1 MSSEE
6 GTLATQAAQD
16 ENGAGC
22 PVFPGFDPLANPE
35 QLADP
40 GLALEGA
47 REREPLFFMPQY
59 GLWVMTRY
67 EDVREAFRDSEAYS
81 NASTIRV
88 PDVPPEYADRLAHF
102 PVKHAQPAG
111 LDAPEHTRIRKIAQ
125 QGFTQ
130 SMVRRFEPS
139 MREIAETA
147 IDGFV
152 ADGKTDVVTEY
163 AEAIPMQIAALMLGA
178 SIEDVPKLRQWNRDS
193 IDLMIETLEGQRMF
207 DLCERMIEFDKFMRD
222 LIAERRE
229 QPTDDV
235 LSLLVH
241 AETEEGE
248 PALDEGELIGLASVT
263 LTAGTDTTGGLIGR
277 MFYELLSDRSR
288 WEEVLADRELVT
300 PAVEESLRMYGIVH
314 TLLRTTTREV
324 EVAGVTLPA
333 GTPVLLQLDS
343 ANHDGAH
350 FEASENFDLHR
361 PKGELADHLAFGKG
375 THFCIGAPFAR
386 PMAKIALETML
397 DRIPGIALADPEAP
411 PQVFPSL
418 FVGGLTHLET
428 VWEPK
433 QARAEI
439 T

>member
-1 MSSEE
+1 ME
-6 GTLATQAAQD
+6 TVKDQA
-16 ENGAGC
+16 GRVC
-22 PVFPGFDPLANPE
+22 PVFHSFDPLEHSE

-40 GLALEGA
+40 GLALKGA
-47 REREPLFFMPQY
+47 REDAPLFFMEKY
-59 GLWVMTRY
+59 GLWCMTRY
-67 EDVREAFRDSEAYS
+67 EDVREAFRDSETYS

-88 PDVPPEYADRLAHF
+88 PDVPPEYADKLAHF

-130 SMVRRFEPS
+130 SMVRRFEPN
-139 MREIAETA
+139 MREFANNAIDKFIAE
-147 IDGFV
+147 
-152 ADGKTDVVTEY
+152 GKGDIVTEY
-163 AEAIPMQIAALMLGA
+163 AEVIPMQIAALMLGA
-178 SIEDVPKLRQWNRDS
+178 SVEDVPKLRQWNRDS

-207 DLCERMIEFDKFMRD
+207 DLCERMIEFDRFMRD
-222 LIAERRE
+222 LIAERKER
-229 QPTDDV
+229 PTDDV

-241 AETEEGE
+241 AETDDGE
-248 PALDEGELIGLASVT
+248 PALSEGELIGLASVT

-277 MFYELLSDRSR
+277 MFYELLEDHSR
-288 WEEVLADRELVT
+288 WDEVLADRELIT
-300 PAVEESLRMYGIVH
+300 PAVEETLRMYGIVH

-343 ANHDGAH
+343 ANHDAQR
-350 FEASENFDLHR
+350 FEDAEKFDLHR
-361 PKGELADHLAFGKG
+361 PKAELADHLAFGKG

-397 DRIPGIALADPEAP
+397 DRIPDLALADAGAK

-418 FVGGLTHLET
+418 FVGGLTNLEA
-428 VWEPK
+428 VWASNK
-433 QARAEI
+433 D
-439 T
+439 

>member
-1 MSSEE
+1 M
-6 GTLATQAAQD
+6 ATETAN
-16 ENGAGC
+16 NGGGC
-22 PVFPGFDPLANPE
+22 PVFHEFDPLEHTE

-40 GLALEGA
+40 GLALAKA
-47 REREPLFFMPQY
+47 REEVPVFFIEKY
-59 GLWVMTRY
+59 GLWCMTRY
-67 EDVREAFRDSEAYS
+67 EDVREAFRDSATFS

-130 SMVRRFEPS
+130 SMVRRFEPN
-139 MREIAETA
+139 MREL
-147 IDGFV
+147 
-152 ADGKTDVVTEY
+152 ADGSIDKFIDAGEADVVTAYSEV
-163 AEAIPMQIAALMLGA
+163 IPMQIAALMLGA

-207 DLCERMIEFDKFMRD
+207 DLCERMIEFDKFMRN

-248 PALDEGELIGLASVT
+248 PALEEGELIGLASVT

-288 WEEVLADRELVT
+288 WEEVLADRDLVNS
-300 PAVEESLRMYGIVH
+300 AVEETLRLYGIVH
-314 TLLRTTTREV
+314 TLVRTTTREV
-324 EVAGVTLPA
+324 EVAGVTLPKGA
-333 GTPVLLQLDS
+333 PVMLQLDS
-343 ANHDGAH
+343 ANHDAAR
-350 FEASENFDLHR
+350 FEDPETFDLHR
-361 PKGELADHLAFGKG
+361 PKRELADHLAFGKG

-386 PMAKIALETML
+386 PMAKIALETTL
-397 DRIPGIALADPEAP
+397 DRMPDLRLADPKAP

-418 FVGGLTHLET
+418 FVGGLTHLDV
-428 VWEPK
+428 VWD
-433 QARAEI
+433 Q
-439 T
+439 

>member
-1 MSSEE
+1 M
-6 GTLATQAAQD
+6 ATETVTD
-16 ENGAGC
+16 DAGRVC
-22 PVFPGFDPLANPE
+22 PAFHQFDPLAHPE

-40 GLALEGA
+40 GLALEKA
-47 REREPLFFMPQY
+47 REEAPLFFMPQY

-67 EDVREAFRDSEAYS
+67 EDVREAFRDSASYS

-130 SMVRRFEPS
+130 SMVRRFEPN
-139 MREIAETA
+139 MRQLANDS
-147 IDGFV
+147 IDKFIG
-152 ADGKTDVVTEY
+152 DGKADIVTEY
-163 AEAIPMQIAALMLGA
+163 AEVIPMQIAALMLGA

-241 AETEEGE
+241 AETDEGE

-263 LTAGTDTTGGLIGR
+263 MTAGTDTTGGLIGR

-288 WEEVLADRELVT
+288 WEQVLADRELVT

-324 EVAGVTLPA
+324 EVAGVTLPP
-333 GTPVLLQLDS
+333 GSPVLLQLDS
-343 ANHDGAH
+343 ANHDAAH
-350 FEASENFDLHR
+350 FKDSETFDIHR

-397 DRIPGIALADPEAP
+397 DRIPDIALADPDAP

-418 FVGGLTHLET
+418 FVGGLTHLDAA
-428 VWEPK
+428 WEPK
-433 QARAEI
+433 
-439 T
+439 

>member
-1 MSSEE
+1 MESVKD
-6 GTLATQAAQD
+6 QAGR
-16 ENGAGC
+16 EC
-22 PVFPGFDPLANPE
+22 PVFHSFDPLEHTE

-47 REREPLFFMPQY
+47 RKEAPLFYMEKY
-59 GLWVMTRY
+59 GLWCMTRY
-67 EDVREAFRDSEAYS
+67 EDVREAFRDSETYS

-88 PDVPPEYADRLAHF
+88 PDVPPQYADKLAHF

-130 SMVRRFEPS
+130 SMVRRFEPD
-139 MREIAETA
+139 MRVFANAA
-147 IDGFV
+147 IDRFIAAGK
-152 ADGKTDVVTEY
+152 ADIVTEY
-163 AEAIPMQIAALMLGA
+163 AEVIPMQIAALMLGA
-178 SIEDVPKLRQWNRDS
+178 SVEDVPKLRQWNRDS

-207 DLCERMIEFDKFMRD
+207 DLCERMIEFDRFMRD

-241 AETEEGE
+241 AETDDGE
-248 PALDEGELIGLASVT
+248 PALSEGELIGLASVT

-277 MFYELLSDRSR
+277 MFYELLADHSR
-288 WEEVLADRELVT
+288 WEEVLANRELIT
-300 PAVEESLRMYGIVH
+300 PAVEETLRMYGIVH

-343 ANHDGAH
+343 ANHDGAR
-350 FEASENFDLHR
+350 FEDSEKFDLHR
-361 PKGELADHLAFGKG
+361 PKAELADHLAFGKG

-397 DRIPGIALADPEAP
+397 DRVPDLALADPKAQ

-418 FVGGLTHLET
+418 FVGGLTHLEAAWAPET
-428 VWEPK
+428 
-433 QARAEI
+433 A
-439 T
+439 

>member
-1 MSSEE
+1 METVKDQSGRE
-6 GTLATQAAQD
+6 
-16 ENGAGC
+16 C
-22 PVFPGFDPLANPE
+22 PVFHSFDPLEHTE

-47 REREPLFFMPQY
+47 RADAPLFFMEKY
-59 GLWVMTRY
+59 GLWCMTRY
-67 EDVREAFRDSEAYS
+67 EDVREAFRDSETYS

-88 PDVPPEYADRLAHF
+88 PDVPPEYADKLAHF

-130 SMVRRFEPS
+130 SMVRRFEPN
-139 MREIAETA
+139 MHEFANAA
-147 IDGFV
+147 IDKFI
-152 ADGKTDVVTEY
+152 ADGTADIVTEF
-163 AEAIPMQIAALMLGA
+163 AEVIPMQIAALMLGA
-178 SIEDVPKLRQWNRDS
+178 SVEDVPKLRQWNRDS

-207 DLCERMIEFDKFMRD
+207 DLCERMIEFDRFMRD
-222 LIAERRE
+222 LIAERKE

-241 AETEEGE
+241 AETEDGE
-248 PALDEGELIGLASVT
+248 PALSEGELIGLASVT

-277 MFYELLSDRSR
+277 MFYELLSDHSR
-288 WEEVLADRELVT
+288 WDEVLADRELIT
-300 PAVEESLRMYGIVH
+300 PAVEETLRMYGIVH

-343 ANHDGAH
+343 ANHDGAR
-350 FEASENFDLHR
+350 FEDAEKFDLHR
-361 PKGELADHLAFGKG
+361 PKAELADHLAFGKG

-397 DRIPGIALADPEAP
+397 NRIPDLALADPGAA

-418 FVGGLTHLET
+418 FVGGLTSLEA
-428 VWEPK
+428 VWDPK
-433 QARAEI
+433 KD
-439 T
+439 